1 MKLEGKIA
9 LIPGGPKGIGF
20 EIAKAY
26 AAEGATVVVAS
37 RKQENVN
44 EAVAALAEFGK
55 ADGIACDIS
64 DPAAVKDMVAKI
76 VEKYGEINVFLNSA
90 GIYPNTPFV
99 ETSVEEAMAVFTV
112 DLIGPYFTS
121 QAVAQQMLKQGKG
134 GSIIFLTSGQ
144 ALRGVPLM
152 SHYSAAKGGVVA
164 LARCISSELGVAGI
178 RVNTIACGLT
188 TTDTVK
194 DNIPPEF
201 MGMVAE
207 NIPLKRLGDP
217 ADYNGIAVLLA
228 SDEGSYIT
236 GTTIPVDGGTA
247 EADAVHM

>member
-9 LIPGGPKGIGF
+9 LIPGGTKGIGF

-178 RVNTIACGLT
+178 RVNTISPGYIWSGIHEGVMDKTGHDMCLEVVPIKRFG
-188 TTDTVK
+188 TTD
-194 DNIPPEF
+194 ELQ
-201 MGMVAE
+201 G
-207 NIPLKRLGDP
+207 
-217 ADYNGIAVLLA
+217 VLLFLA
-228 SDEGSYIT
+228 SDASSYVT
-236 GTTIPVDGGTA
+236 GINIPVDGGYSIY
-247 EADAVHM
+247 